1 MLLPTEYESQNLA
14 RKVTSVVE
22 LSPSYTLKL
31 KSTTAVHGSWKVSP
45 PPAITPSQKDASFSM
60 QDPSMAAAGSEG
72 TVTYHV
78 VVPKNPY
85 MLKDLTSVSCS

>member
-1 MLLPTEYESQNLA
+1 
-14 RKVTSVVE
+14 
-22 LSPSYTLKL
+22 
-31 KSTTAVHGSWKVSP
+31 VSP

-78 VVPKNPY
+78 VVPSTNEEGDNSTTDVTFLAPTMIINFSFKIY
-85 MLKDLTSVSCS
+85 CE